1 MSTFI
6 ESPQV
11 EPSIVAPQVEFVPAT
26 SLRKYSSFSP
36 YRLVLPALCI
46 AIAASVGTATGLTL
60 AMIHA
65 RNGVVEAST
74 ASVQPDSSSAQAATN
89 LASNST
95 PAPAVQTAAVAPP
108 AASSSVPA
116 VDTDHP
122 AAKSEV
128 RQSTPNHALK
138 AQPQSGEQLALNQA
152 PDAVKPA
159 TVKLAGKPWPAARP
173 TSIPVSEPAQ
183 HELASASFVAPTAL
197 DPTPSSLAQSS
208 LAPSSLAQSSLAPSS
223 LDGAPKPVSLYSEGD
238 VTVAGYDAASG
249 TIQASDGATF
259 VLGTT
264 VAASYATS
272 WSEYH
277 SGVHYRC
284 DQAGSCVL
292 TRAGVVAPKARLVQ
306 ENYASVI

>member
-1 MSTFI
+1 
-6 ESPQV
+6 
-11 EPSIVAPQVEFVPAT
+11 
-26 SLRKYSSFSP
+26 
-36 YRLVLPALCI
+36 
-46 AIAASVGTATGLTL
+46 
-60 AMIHA
+60 MIHA

-208 LAPSSLAQSSLAPSS
+208 LAPSSL
-223 LDGAPKPVSLYSEGD
+223 DGAPKPVSLYSEGD